1 MAWPCFACPFVILQE
16 QQKSQK
22 YQKQLEDIKTQIN
35 KSGNKSAVCILYS
48 PYIYSLEIV
57 KAEDLLSN
65 LSLCPPSPTPPPPPH
80 HHHHH
85 YWTHAIGRNTLML
98 PAKYKQYIISHLL
111 KGRSFFCSPRCLIY
125 WRFNSNNIIVI
136 INLIMIL
143 EKAMVSL
150 WTVVNFFFYYFLITD
165 QTFG

>member
-1 MAWPCFACPFVILQE
+1 MAWPCFACPFFILQE

-48 PYIYSLEIV
+48 PDIYSLKIV
-57 KAEDLLSN
+57 MAEDLLSN
-65 LSLCPPSPTPPPPPH
+65 LSNPPPPPLVDTCH
-80 HHHHH
+80 
-85 YWTHAIGRNTLML
+85 IKPGRNTLMV
-98 PAKYKQYIISHLL
+98 PPKYKQYIIRHLL

-125 WRFNSNNIIVI
+125 WRFNNNNIIVI
-136 INLIMIL
+136 INLMMIL

-150 WTVVNFFFYYFLITD
+150 WTVVNFFFYCFLITD